1 MPNRDDAWV
10 YIAREMANGWD
21 GNNASNEME
30 RNEAAV
36 YAAMGM
42 DKENNNPLDFAESS
56 SFTIED
62 ELCQ

>member
-1 MPNRDDAWV
+1 MPDRDDAWV

-42 DKENNNPLDFAESS
+42 DKENNPVDFETSSMLSLD
-56 SFTIED
+56 D